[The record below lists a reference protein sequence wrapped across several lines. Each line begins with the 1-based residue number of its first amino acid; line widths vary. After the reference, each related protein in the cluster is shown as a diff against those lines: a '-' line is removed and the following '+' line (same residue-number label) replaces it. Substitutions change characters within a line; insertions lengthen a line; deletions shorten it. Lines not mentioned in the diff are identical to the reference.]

1 VRRPTSFTAF
11 FISFLTTSFGVLL
24 CTLSGCSSQTA
35 SDAGADATADATA
48 ELCDLDAFKASGGD
62 GHVCPQVSARLCFPV
77 CSGGCKCTSTSNG
90 PRWKCTTDL
99 SCFDGGDDGA
109 VGDSGSVSDT
119 GADSATDAAFE

>member
-1 VRRPTSFTAF
+1 M
-11 FISFLTTSFGVLL
+11 LL
-24 CTLSGCSSQTA
+24 CALCACSSQKA
-35 SDAGADATADATA
+35 SDAGTDAAVDATA

-62 GHVCPQVSARLCFPV
+62 GHVCPQVSSRLCFPV

-109 VGDSGSVSDT
+109 VDDSGSVSDT
-119 GADSATDAAFE
+119 GADSANDAASE